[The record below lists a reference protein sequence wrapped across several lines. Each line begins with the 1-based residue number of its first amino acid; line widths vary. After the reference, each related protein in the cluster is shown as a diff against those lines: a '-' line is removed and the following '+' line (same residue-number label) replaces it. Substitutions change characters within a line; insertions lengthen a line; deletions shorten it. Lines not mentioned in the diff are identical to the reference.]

1 MKRFHELFRKSPRLP
16 RDEAVLSLCRSH
28 PDEVPIAVLIGQYNG
43 AEIESEKK
51 MLYQILADIVTDDVM
66 KEEVY

>member
-28 PDEVPIAVLIGQYNG
+28 PDEVPIAVLIGQYTG
-43 AEIESEKK
+43 AVFERVEM
-51 MLYQILADIVTDDVM
+51 ML
-66 KEEVY
+66 